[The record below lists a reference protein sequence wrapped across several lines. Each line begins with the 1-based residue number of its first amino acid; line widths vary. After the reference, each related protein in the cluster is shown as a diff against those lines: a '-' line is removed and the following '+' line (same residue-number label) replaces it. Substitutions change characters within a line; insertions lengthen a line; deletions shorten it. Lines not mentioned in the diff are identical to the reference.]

1 MIPNAPNPRYAKTAE
16 MFERALE
23 SIPLASQ
30 TFSKSHLTYP
40 EGQSP
45 LFVTHASGS
54 RIWDVDG
61 NEYVDF
67 ISGLLP
73 VLLGYTDPDV
83 TVAVTE
89 QLARGITFSLPTPL
103 ETEVAELLIELVP
116 CAEKVRFGKNG
127 SDATAAAI
135 RIARA
140 FTGRDHVAVCGYHGW
155 QDWYIG
161 STARHKGVPDSVRAL
176 THAFPFNDLRALDR
190 LMSERAGEFACV
202 IMEPM
207 NAYVPAEG
215 YLQGVLEIAHKHGAL
230 FILDEIITGFR
241 YAVGGA
247 QEYFGVTPDLAC
259 FGKGLANG
267 FPLSAVVGRSD
278 IMREMEDVFFS
289 FTAGG
294 EAISL
299 AAAKATLEK
308 IIREPVIDSLW
319 RIGGEII
326 DGVQARIDRYALG
339 DVVAVNGLAPWSL
352 LAFSDCGKTT
362 SWEVKTLF
370 QQEMLGRGILI
381 QSGHNIS
388 YAHSD
393 DDVAAL
399 LNAYDEVLPMVADAV
414 HNDLMGQFLKAPPLQ
429 PLFKVR

>member
-1 MIPNAPNPRYAKTAE
+1 MIPNAPNPRYARTSE

-45 LFVTHASGS
+45 LFVTHGSGS
-54 RIWDVDG
+54 HVWDVDG
-61 NEYVDF
+61 NEYTDF

-83 TVAVTE
+83 TAAVIE
-89 QLARGITFSLPTPL
+89 QLSRGITFSLPTPI
-103 ETEVAELLIELVP
+103 ETEVAELLVELVP

-127 SDATAAAI
+127 SDATSAAI
-135 RIARA
+135 RVARA

-176 THAFPFNDLRALDR
+176 THPFPYNDLPALDR
-190 LMSERAGEFACV
+190 LMSDLPGEFACV

-207 NAYVPAEG
+207 NAFVPDDG
-215 YLQGVLEIAHKHGAL
+215 YLEGVREIAHNHGAL

-241 YAVGGA
+241 YAKGGA

-259 FGKGLANG
+259 FGKGMANG

-278 IMREMEDVFFS
+278 IMREMEDIFFS

-294 EAISL
+294 EAVSL

-308 IIREPVIDSLW
+308 IRREPVVENLW
-319 RIGGEII
+319 RVGQEII
-326 DGVQARIDRYALG
+326 DGVRECISRHSLG
-339 DVVAVNGLAPWSL
+339 KVIAINGLAPWSL
-352 LAFSDCGKTT
+352 LAFSDSGRAT
-362 SWEVKTLF
+362 SWEAKTLF
-370 QQEMLGRGILI
+370 QQEMLARGVLI

-393 DDVAAL
+393 DDIATL
-399 LNAYDEVLPMVADAV
+399 LNAYDEVLPMISDAV
-414 HNDLMGQFLKAPPLQ
+414 HNDAMDQLLKAPPLQ